1 MNIKFKWQLIN
12 KSMSKYHFRLVT
24 FQRFLKLPRNAP
36 FKLRICSSNFS
47 ISASFWVPALTKP
60 LDAFWCHSLEKE
72 MATHSSILAWRI
84 PWTEDLDRLQSMGW
98 QRVGHDWATSLS
110 FFFFFYFFY
119 FYTLQN
125 CISFAKYH
133 QVLCYSG
140 WVRKSKA
147 TLSISNR
154 ESLILVA

>member
-1 MNIKFKWQLIN
+1 MSLTLSNKKNKVMNIKFKWQLIN

-110 FFFFFYFFY
+110 FFFFFFIFILYKIVLVLPNITKFY
-119 FYTLQN
+119 VIL
-125 CISFAKYH
+125 A
-133 QVLCYSG
+133 
-140 WVRKSKA
+140 
-147 TLSISNR
+147 
-154 ESLILVA
+154 ESENQKLH